1 MEMRKQ
7 IFRVKGSEIIKTKDK
22 LKKWLLADELLK
34 IQDIESKYNEL
45 KDSVARAEDLL
56 HKAYGNYLKAESV
69 AENTVKLADDCRKLM
84 NDICDVGVDVAR
96 DKYHSWAVVCIHG
109 KMDFIKFVPLNHSDI
124 REVAQF
130 LKRFEYSKRVID
142 SPFAYSDMIED
153 LITRF

>member
-7 IFRVKGSEIIKTKDK
+7 IFRVKGSEIIKIKDK

-109 KMDFIKFVPLNHSDI
+109 KMDAKKRYGLVSCG
-124 REVAQF
+124 F
-130 LKRFEYSKRVID
+130 LKNGIYVADQKKSYYWFKDVIESKGERV
-142 SPFAYSDMIED
+142 ERRK
-153 LITRF
+153 L